1 MISAFTL
8 VKVSSQMNASVYKE
22 IAKLPLMK
30 QVTLTY
36 GEYDLIVRT
45 ETDEIS
51 ELNKFIYNILRKIPN
66 ITMTTTLIVSK
77 RLMRKNKP

>member
-8 VKVSSQMNASVYKE
+8 VKVSSQMNTSVFRE

-45 ETDEIS
+45 ETDNIG

-66 ITMTTTLIVSK
+66 ITMTATLIVSK
-77 RLMRKNKP
+77 RLMPKNKP